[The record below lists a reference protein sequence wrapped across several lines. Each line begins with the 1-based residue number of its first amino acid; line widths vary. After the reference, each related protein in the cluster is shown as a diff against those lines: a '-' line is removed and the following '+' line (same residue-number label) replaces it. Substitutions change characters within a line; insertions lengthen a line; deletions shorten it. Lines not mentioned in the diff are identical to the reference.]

1 MSVIQAPSFQPTPVQ
16 PVTRSGRAI
25 VGRSVELEAIG
36 AALDD
41 ALEALVGISL
51 EGEPGIGKTTL
62 LGAAAEVATAKGF
75 TPVIAVADEEIHGP
89 LLLARAIFGGEDIR
103 VDQPPAVLQQI
114 DAVDNALQGTDD
126 SLGLPAD
133 ERLLRVFDKAATAMR
148 AACRE
153 HPIALLVDDVQWGD
167 QDSIRLLRYVIRANP
182 NVPMFLM
189 FTIRPEEM
197 AQVAELVT
205 LLADLERLGILRR
218 LRVGRMRQT
227 ETAALLRNV
236 LGGDVTAATAMT
248 IHAQA
253 EGVPFIVSELT
264 RTYRE
269 AGLLQPIGGTWT
281 LARNAERLVP
291 SAVRTLIG
299 RRAASLKPETKNL
312 LAMGAVLGRAFRLAD
327 VCAIRTKMG
336 ETVACEL
343 GEASELVQPAIAAG
357 LITEGGS
364 GGDHY
369 LAFSHEQ
376 VRAYA
381 LDTLSSNRRRQI
393 HSAVLDVLIEGDD
406 PAPESLP
413 VIVRHALAAG
423 DTDRIARY
431 SLDAARAA
439 LAANAPEEALRMVE
453 DALSVVSQPAQRVE
467 MLQIRDDAL
476 GALGRTSER
485 LESLTELVALVEA
498 AGNDVQQQDALLR
511 RAAALRGDR
520 RFEAAAEVAR
530 RARTKAAAAGN
541 LAGELRACLELGQDL
556 LRTSLGEGYTPSALE
571 ADFDGGEEAY
581 ARAAAIA
588 EQVGS
593 DSSLAMALRELGV
606 IKLARIREW
615 FVERVKAGD
624 HIPILQAIAQGVPL
638 EELEKT
644 LPIADDVVDTRNT
657 LTRALELFEKV
668 GDRRGAMATIVSLAY
683 LQWAPEM
690 HLGANPAQRFEGI
703 RQLANTMDTLVA
715 ESERENNEAQMLY
728 GVHVFARSKLI
739 PDLAVQRG
747 EEAFQRA
754 RSLGDNTLEFLAAIG
769 TTHAFLDLGE
779 TESAG
784 QWLARASAAAA
795 TAPTPH
801 RARQLAIAEAL
812 LAGSRGDV
820 ERMRSGL
827 SEAARTAAS
836 QRRPAAQ
843 CEAIALLALQTAHAG
858 AQTSDE
864 QMLSTAESAADEAR
878 RLCADLAGHPLWAA
892 QADAAAAEVALA
904 RGNTELAVEL
914 GRNAIALYSAAA
926 SEDPH
931 LEILL
936 PAGRA
941 ILAAGTDE
949 AEKEFV
955 RGHLKLIQAL
965 ALQRTFDES
974 IRVRWLRSPVGLQ
987 LAEVAGPFEGALAN
1001 GKSAEQGSLDG
1012 DDTQLLRLLT
1022 EGKTNSEIAIE
1033 LGVGESAVSNQLTA
1047 LYARIG
1053 TASRAEATAFAFRAR
1068 V

>member
-1 MSVIQAPSFQPTPVQ
+1 M
-16 PVTRSGRAI
+16 TRSGRAI

-41 ALEALVGISL
+41 ALETLVGISL

-62 LGAAAEVATAKGF
+62 LGAAAEEATAKGF
-75 TPVIAVADEEIHGP
+75 TVVIAVADEEIRGP
-89 LLLARAIFGGEDIR
+89 LLLARAIFGSEEIR
-103 VDQPPAVLQQI
+103 ANQSAEVLKLI
-114 DAVDNALQGTDD
+114 DSVENALQGTDD

-133 ERLLRVFDKAATAMR
+133 ERLLRVFDKAASAMR
-148 AACRE
+148 AVCRE
-153 HPIALLVDDVQWGD
+153 HPIALLVDDVQWAD

-182 NVPMFLM
+182 SVPMFLM

-218 LRVGRMRQT
+218 LRVERLRQT

-236 LGGDVTAATAMT
+236 LGGDVTTATAMT

-253 EGVPFIVSELT
+253 EGVPFIVTELT

-299 RRAASLKPETKNL
+299 RRAASLKPETKDL

-336 ETVACEL
+336 ETVACEI
-343 GEASELVQPAIAAG
+343 GEASELVAPAIAAG
-357 LITEGGS
+357 LVTEGGTA
-364 GGDHY
+364 GERY

-381 LDTLSSNRRRQI
+381 LDTLSSNRRREI
-393 HSAVLDVLIEGDD
+393 HAAILDVLTEGGE
-406 PAPESLP
+406 PAPETLP

-423 DTDRIARY
+423 DTERIAHY

-453 DALSVVSQPAQRVE
+453 DALGVVSQLAQRIE

-476 GALGRTSER
+476 GALGGRTTER
-485 LESLTELVALVEA
+485 LESITELVALAEA
-498 AGNDVQQQDALLR
+498 AGNNPQQLDALLR

-520 RFEAAAEVAR
+520 RFEAAADVAR
-530 RARTKAAAAGN
+530 RARTKATAAGD
-541 LAGELRACLELGQDL
+541 LEGELRACLELGQDL
-556 LRTSLGEGYTPSALE
+556 LRTTLGEGYTPSALE
-571 ADFDGGEEAY
+571 SDLDAGEEAY
-581 ARAAAIA
+581 GRAAAIA
-588 EQVGS
+588 EQTGN

-624 HIPILQAIAQGVPL
+624 HIPMLQAIAAGVSI

-644 LPIADDVVDTRNT
+644 LPIADLAEETRNT

-728 GVHVFARSKLI
+728 GVHVFARAKLI

-754 RSLGDNTLEFLAAIG
+754 RSLGDNGLEFLAAIG
-769 TTHAFLDLGE
+769 TTHAYLDLGD
-779 TESAG
+779 TNSAE
-784 QWLARASAAAA
+784 QWLTSASAAAA

-801 RARQLAIAEAL
+801 RARQLAIAGAL
-812 LAGSRGDV
+812 LAGGRGDT

-827 SEAARTAAS
+827 TEAARTAAS

-843 CEAIALLALQTAHAG
+843 CEAVALLALRSAHAG
-858 AQTSDE
+858 AQAADE

-878 RLCADLAGHPLWAA
+878 KLCADLAGHPLWAA

-904 RGNTELAVEL
+904 RGNIELALEL
-914 GRNAIALYSAAA
+914 GRNAVALYGAAA

-936 PAGRA
+936 PAARA
-941 ILAAGTDE
+941 ILAASSDE

-974 IRVRWLRSPVGLQ
+974 IRVKWLRSPVGLQ
-987 LAEVAGPFEGALAN
+987 LAELAGAFEGVLAS
-1001 GKSAEQGSLDG
+1001 GKSEQQGSLDS

-1022 EGKTNSEIAIE
+1022 EGKTNSEIAAE
-1033 LGVGESAVSNQLTA
+1033 LGVDDTAVTHQLTA
-1047 LYARIG
+1047 LSARIG